1 MISSL
6 ASGNPAAAVATLLG
20 EVGKGAAGG
29 KAMARLAA
37 DFITGIA
44 KGIGPFVAAFAQNM
58 DEIFVALVRAP
69 IQIIKGIIV
78 AIPDIAKGIAEA
90 WVAGIKARYRQLKNL
105 FSDIFTEIAT
115 GGRAETRTFGD
126 SPGPVRMDRPTSAS
140 FGSGD
145 YVVAARSREGL
156 ERQMGGAGG
165 SMTVTTVLDVRDG
178 PVRLGMATATRREL
192 TRAGVG
198 RDTTGRRTPY
208 ATL

>member
-1 MISSL
+1 MAL
-6 ASGNPAAAVATLLG
+6 A
-20 EVGKGAAGG
+20 
-29 KAMARLAA
+29 
-37 DFITGIA
+37 
-44 KGIGPFVAAFAQNM
+44 
-58 DEIFVALVRAP
+58 RAP
-69 IQIIKGIIV
+69 IQIIEGLIR
-78 AIPDIAKGIAEA
+78 AIPDIARGLAEA
-90 WVAGIKARYRQLKNL
+90 WVAGMKAKVRQLKRL
-105 FSDIFTEIAT
+105 FGDIFTEIAT

-126 SPGPVRMDRPTSAS
+126 TPGPVRMDRPASAS

-156 ERQMGGAGG
+156 ERQMGGGGAGG

>member
-1 MISSL
+1 MD
-6 ASGNPAAAVATLLG
+6 
-20 EVGKGAAGG
+20 EV
-29 KAMARLAA
+29 
-37 DFITGIA
+37 
-44 KGIGPFVAAFAQNM
+44 FVAFAKMPFQ
-58 DEIFVALVRAP
+58 LV
-69 IQIIKGIIV
+69 KGIIT
-78 AIPDIAKGIAEA
+78 AIPEIGRGIAEA
-90 WVAGIKARYRQLKNL
+90 YIAGIKAQARQLWRL
-105 FSDIFTEIAT
+105 FSDIFREIAT

-126 SPGPVRMDRPTSAS
+126 SPGPVRLDRPTSAS

-156 ERQMGGAGG
+156 ERQMGGGGAGG